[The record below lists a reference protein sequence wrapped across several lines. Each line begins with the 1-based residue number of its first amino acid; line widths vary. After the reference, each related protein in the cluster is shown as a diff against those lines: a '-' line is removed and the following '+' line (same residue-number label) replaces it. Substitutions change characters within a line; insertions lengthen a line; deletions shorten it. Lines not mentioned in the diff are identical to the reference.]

1 MGTTSGQFYI
11 IGHRGA
17 AGERFENSLEGF
29 RHALALEI
37 GGIELD
43 VRDHGD
49 EIWVIHDDDLGRL
62 TGTTGR
68 FIEHP
73 DVAQLTLRNGEPV
86 PRLRQVLDLYWGKMP
101 VNIEIKAIA
110 DLAALLALLADYPP
124 LPAATGLPWI
134 LISSFDHASLLR
146 LRELGCAWPLAPI
159 SYGVPLEVEI
169 DAALAAL
176 DPWSW
181 HFDNEYL
188 SFGLV
193 AGLRERGIPSF
204 VFTVNDPVR
213 AQALAAGG
221 VAGIFTDQPTQMLA
235 ID

>member
-1 MGTTSGQFYI
+1 MNAMREQFCI

-17 AGERFENSLEGF
+17 AGERFENSLDGF
-29 RHALALEI
+29 HHALGLEI
-37 GGIELD
+37 DGIELD
-43 VRDHGD
+43 IRDHSG

-62 TGTTGR
+62 TGTSGR

-86 PRLRQVLDLYWGKMP
+86 PRLRQVLDLYWGRMP
-101 VNIEIKAIA
+101 VNIEIKAVT
-110 DLAALLALLADYPP
+110 DLEALLALLAAYPALP
-124 LPAATGLPWI
+124 PAAGLPWI
-134 LISSFDHASLLR
+134 LISSFNHRVLAR
-146 LRELGCAWPLAPI
+146 LRALGCSWPLAPI
-159 SYGVPLEVEI
+159 TLGVPLGI
-169 DAALAAL
+169 DATLAEL
-176 DPWSW
+176 KPYSW

-188 SFGLV
+188 DFGLV
-193 AGLRERGIPSF
+193 DYLRERGVPSF
-204 VFTVNDPVR
+204 VFTVNDAAR